1 MEIGKAIKTL
11 RLKRGISQKELAKR
25 VGRTETMV
33 SLIESG
39 KSIPQTVRVKQ
50 ISEALGVTPTYL
62 LLYAVEKSD
71 IPADKQ
77 ALFDTMLVPLRDALD
92 EEVTK

>member
-1 MEIGKAIKTL
+1 MEIGKAIKAL
-11 RLKRGISQKELAKR
+11 RLKRRISQKELAKR

-77 ALFDTMLVPLRDALD
+77 VLYDTLLVPLREALD
-92 EEVTK
+92 KEGAE